1 MGESKRKIKQTYT
14 LSKNLVNSLKS
25 FVKEGYVSSQSK
37 LVEEALKSY
46 VKKLMDAKIAH
57 EFDKASNDTL
67 FLKDIKETNYDFQF
81 SDQEKDL

>member
-46 VKKLMDAKIAH
+46 MKKLMDAKIAR
-57 EFDKASNDTL
+57 EFDSASNDTL

-81 SDQEKDL
+81 SDKEEDL